1 MHFSVLLTLVTAAAA
16 SPLSARQ
23 ATDPADLAP
32 WKITSL
38 FSYKPSSQPGPD
50 KNSRISLR
58 ISDPNTIK
66 LMRASRFGFGVFSP
80 LTSDCT
86 ISWPF
91 PDGVPPFNEEVL
103 CGVTGDDDG
112 GAYGNF
118 SVLLQPGTGG
128 EDVLDFKVKLIER
141 REVSIL
147 NHYFYRQFEGEADFK
162 VGENYQGSCGDAGVC
177 AGQLEGQL
185 EVDQEI
191 TQSVGSCEEYGG
203 CT

>member
-1 MHFSVLLTLVTAAAA
+1 MQFSVLLTLATAAAA
-16 SPLSARQ
+16 STLTTRQ
-23 ATDPADLAP
+23 ATDPADLAS

-66 LMRASRFGFGVFSP
+66 LMRASRFGFGVLPP

-86 ISWPF
+86 ISWAY
-91 PDGVPPFNEEVL
+91 PDGVPPFGKEVL
-103 CGVTGDDDG
+103 CGVTGSDDG

-118 SVLLQPGTGG
+118 SIVLRPGTGD
-128 EDVLDFKVKLIER
+128 EDVLDFKIKLIER

-147 NHYFYRQFEGEADFK
+147 NHYFYRQFEGEASFK
-162 VGENYQGSCGDAGVC
+162 AGEDYQGSCGDAGVC
-177 AGQLEGQL
+177 AGQLEGQV
-185 EVDQEI
+185 EVEQEI
-191 TQSVGSCEEYGG
+191 TQSAGSCEEYGG